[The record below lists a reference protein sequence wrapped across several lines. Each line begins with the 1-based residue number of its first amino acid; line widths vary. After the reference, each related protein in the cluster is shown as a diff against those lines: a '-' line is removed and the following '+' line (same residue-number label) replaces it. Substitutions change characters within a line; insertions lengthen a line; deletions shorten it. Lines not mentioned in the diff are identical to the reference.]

1 MTSIAHVTSI
11 QWKNSCH
18 GHLFTF
24 LCKALVISWTTLFI
38 SLQRKVENML
48 HLDASKARFTLMDIC
63 RHLIVSLEKS
73 SGRSSR
79 K

>member
-18 GHLFTF
+18 GHMFTF

-38 SLQRKVENML
+38 SLQRKVENVL
-48 HLDASKARFTLMDIC
+48 HLGASKARFTFNEYMQRLDCQFGKIQW
-63 RHLIVSLEKS
+63 
-73 SGRSSR
+73 
-79 K
+79 